1 MIPNGDSLEIAVERR
16 QGTTTLSLNGALTF
30 QTLPV
35 FRDEATMALADE
47 WIAKLQLNLSALSGI
62 NHSGLWILTLAQRTA
77 ADRLVDFAICNPS
90 PAAMRFLGGTRL
102 REFMQLETNE

>member
-1 MIPNGDSLEIAVERR
+1 MMSNGDSLEIAVERSE
-16 QGTTTLSLNGALTF
+16 GTTTLSLDGALTF
-30 QTLPV
+30 PTIPV

-47 WIAKLQLNLSALSGI
+47 WITRLQLNLSALNCI

-77 ADRLVDFAICNPS
+77 ADRCVDFTICTPS

-102 REFMQLETNE
+102 REFMQFEDI